1 MNWHFVIIGVPVS
14 SQWKKDG
21 HYYPTQI
28 CQFALSYW
36 SKQVLLDKKLGSEK
50 IETVDN
56 KSRGF
61 RPKVSESHHSIFK
74 TVYENGLDVQSDKW
88 KGSSMTRVIRD
99 SCVHFESELT
109 LPLNNDKG
117 KTFQQLFM
125 YILDVQCFSRISWHY
140 KITFFIFHD

>member
-1 MNWHFVIIGVPVS
+1 M
-14 SQWKKDG
+14 
-21 HYYPTQI
+21 
-28 CQFALSYW
+28 
-36 SKQVLLDKKLGSEK
+36 GSEK

-61 RPKVSESHHSIFK
+61 RPKVSESHQSIFK

-125 YILDVQCFSRISWHY
+125 YILDLGLVDIIKSLSFYFS
-140 KITFFIFHD
+140 